1 MPAPGARLQTVDVL
15 RGLAA
20 FSVSWYHFTTAN
32 PGLPGPGL
40 FHESGRHGWL
50 GVDVFFV
57 ISGFIIPFALAR
69 GGYRIHDYGR
79 FLLKRI
85 IRLDPPYLA
94 SIACILAGLALA
106 ARVPGLADTGKAVS
120 VTGVLLHL
128 GYLNAF
134 FPYPWLNVVFWTL
147 AIEFQFYLI
156 AGLIYPM
163 LARRST
169 TARASVFVVAG
180 LLAYF
185 SANEEL
191 VLHWLMIFFAGAVV
205 FQFRAGLIGRAALAG
220 WIAGAGVVTI
230 FTHSAA
236 VASVVVS
243 TALLIAF
250 VDLPA
255 PRPLRWLG
263 AISYSLYLMHP
274 LVGGRVMAWAAR
286 SPQGPIAT
294 TAWLAAAVVASLAAA
309 WGLYWIVERP
319 AQRWSSRI
327 RYRAAS

>member
-1 MPAPGARLQTVDVL
+1 MPASGARLQTVDVL

-32 PGLPGPGL
+32 PALPGPGW
-40 FHESGRHGWL
+40 FRESGRHGWL
-50 GVDVFFV
+50 GIDVFFV
-57 ISGFIIPFALAR
+57 ISGFIIPYALTR
-69 GGYRIHDYGR
+69 GGYRLHDYGR
-79 FLLKRI
+79 FLLKRV

-94 SIACILAGLALA
+94 SIACILVGLALA
-106 ARVPGLADTGKAVS
+106 ARVPGLAGTDKAVS

-156 AGLIYPM
+156 AGLIHPV
-163 LARRST
+163 LARRSSA
-169 TARASVFVVAG
+169 ARASVFVVAG
-180 LLAYF
+180 LFAYL
-185 SANEEL
+185 SAEEGF
-191 VLHWLMIFFAGAVV
+191 VFHWLMIFFAGAVV
-205 FQFRAGLIGRAALAG
+205 FQFRAGMLGPAALAG
-220 WIAGAGVVTI
+220 WIAAAGVVTI

-255 PRPLRWLG
+255 PAPLRWLG

-274 LVGGRVMAWAAR
+274 LIGGRIMAWAAR
-286 SPQGPIAT
+286 QPQGPIAT
-294 TAWLAAAVVASLAAA
+294 AAWLAAAVAASLAAA
-309 WGLYWIVERP
+309 WGLYLLVERP

-327 RYRAAS
+327 RYRAAP